1 MLRWLQIYQGQQ
13 IIHILDCFIGY
24 LCISHTTVTKNDDIR
39 DFNNLDVLGTEGSRK
54 QFIILV
60 EKGREGWNCRSLLGI
75 ALFRSPKSKIFVLQA
90 TMRCL
95 RKLTD
100 EQLKATVFLS
110 KENLDTLDEE
120 LRNNYNMEI
129 KDLGQ
134 SSDKKKNSYKV
145 RVLPPPRSIKM
156 KRIWHEY
163 SLIEKEYSE
172 PIDFKVS
179 EIDDAKYESR
189 MYEKGSIRLELS
201 TKETVIDDIKDQMR
215 YSRFS
220 LVGEISRYMNLSC
233 VLISRILSEAIDGF
247 DNLVEA
253 VNKHNEVLDDVIME
267 LMTKYLMI
275 PTINAVKPDILKLNS
290 AIVASDIPTFE
301 FKTAD
306 MTQLE
311 PYIQNPNRNAVR
323 MLLKTLAYEHQDD
336 LLPAKWE
343 IEHIFPQK
351 WQTNYFPDEPDATIK
366 EKIEH
371 IGNKLPFEK
380 KLNIVAGNG
389 YFGKKKKEYT
399 ASKIVITKAMG
410 TSDVMDWNLE
420 SITKRDIRVSDEVV
434 KIMNRWNNEYLN
446 IPISEGK
453 MGEPSEEELAQIEKF
468 KKNGWI

>member
-1 MLRWLQIYQGQQ
+1 
-13 IIHILDCFIGY
+13 
-24 LCISHTTVTKNDDIR
+24 
-39 DFNNLDVLGTEGSRK
+39 
-54 QFIILV
+54 
-60 EKGREGWNCRSLLGI
+60 
-75 ALFRSPKSKIFVLQA
+75 
-90 TMRCL
+90 MRCL

-253 VNKHNEVLDDVIME
+253 VNKHNEVLDDVIIPKIFNTLYEVKSEQKNEDVDVILLKEPKGSGYYEFSADENLVIEKDHNSFTPEEIKKSFHADTYCFDSKPEKECFLQYTIKGWVMDDE
-267 LMTKYLMI
+267 RLKRGTYLTDKYFDEQLERI
-275 PTINAVKPDILKLNS
+275 REIRASERKFYQKITDLYATAIDYDKNS
-290 AIVASDIPTFE
+290 ATFSSIVTMSTESLGLSSCLASLRRRSM
-301 FKTAD
+301 KASH
-306 MTQLE
+306 LE
-311 PYIQNPNRNAVR
+311 WR
-323 MLLKTLAYEHQDD
+323 
-336 LLPAKWE
+336 
-343 IEHIFPQK
+343 
-351 WQTNYFPDEPDATIK
+351 
-366 EKIEH
+366 
-371 IGNKLPFEK
+371 
-380 KLNIVAGNG
+380 
-389 YFGKKKKEYT
+389 
-399 ASKIVITKAMG
+399 
-410 TSDVMDWNLE
+410 
-420 SITKRDIRVSDEVV
+420 
-434 KIMNRWNNEYLN
+434 
-446 IPISEGK
+446 
-453 MGEPSEEELAQIEKF
+453 
-468 KKNGWI
+468 